1 MKVLLV
7 GNGGRESALAWKIA
21 QSSKLTHL
29 YVSPGNAG
37 THQFGLNL
45 NYKDF
50 EIEKLLN
57 FAINN
62 QIDLTVIGPE
72 IPLDLGIVD
81 LFKSHGLKI
90 FGPSKICAQIES
102 SKSFAKKI
110 MQKRNIPTA
119 SSKLFSNPNDAY
131 EYVRKF

>member
-72 IPLDLGIVD
+72 IPLDLN
-81 LFKSHGLKI
+81 
-90 FGPSKICAQIES
+90 A
-102 SKSFAKKI
+102 AKNAPVWTGSI
-110 MQKRNIPTA
+110 
-119 SSKLFSNPNDAY
+119 LFSSY
-131 EYVRKF
+131 EFIK